1 MDPTSPVCFPL
12 DKFFPLWIPL
22 AGRAD
27 ARHGDPMTTIRKELP
42 RSGHGLAGA
51 FTPEGTRI
59 RERHQ
64 NTPAH
69 IPLRGTQGSLAEDVV
84 LAAKDA
90 ALRPNMRVREAD
102 AMEVN
107 FGITLRGP
115 AEPIP
120 DQDARR
126 VSGMRRLARAR
137 LNHCGLASMTDPVTL
152 VVSELVTNAI
162 MHSGGT
168 QVSFRMQLRDGL
180 LYLAVG
186 SDTPGKPAV
195 REPNTEAEHGRGLQL
210 VEFVVLG
217 SGGVWGISDD
227 GAAVW
232 CLFPAKGEDR

>member
-1 MDPTSPVCFPL
+1 MRASLAHRRAFCQRSGQDWKALGEPG
-12 DKFFPLWIPL
+12 
-22 AGRAD
+22 AGRDQAASTTETV
-27 ARHGDPMTTIRKELP
+27 AR
-42 RSGHGLAGA
+42 
-51 FTPEGTRI
+51 TR
-59 RERHQ
+59 
-64 NTPAH
+64 
-69 IPLRGTQGSLAEDVV
+69 RGPG
-84 LAAKDA
+84 
-90 ALRPNMRVREAD
+90 RPPS
-102 AMEVN
+102 MEVN

-126 VSGMRRLARAR
+126 VSRMRRLARAR

-168 QVSFRMQLRDGL
+168 QVGFRMQLRDGL

-186 SDTPGKPAV
+186 SDAPGKPAV
-195 REPNTEAEHGRGLQL
+195 RKPNDEAEHGRGLQL